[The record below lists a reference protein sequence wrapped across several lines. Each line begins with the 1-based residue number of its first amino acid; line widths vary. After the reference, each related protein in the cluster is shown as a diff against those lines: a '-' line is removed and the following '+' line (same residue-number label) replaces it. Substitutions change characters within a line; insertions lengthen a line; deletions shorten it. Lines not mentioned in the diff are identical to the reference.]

1 MGTLPKC
8 LRRQELLYNAGA
20 TQQGCQQMALGEADA
35 SALTENFAGFAGH
48 FAALDIPGV
57 GDGIPYPLEKGSRL
71 VDLILQARSEF
82 ECLVANGGSVR
93 VNDRGGLQEVG
104 EIAGFGFHT
113 SEDGDGV
120 SIMARE
126 SPHS

>member
-57 GDGIPYPLEKGSRL
+57 GDGIPYPLKRALAWSTSFFRL
-71 VDLILQARSEF
+71 VVSSSALLRMAGASESMTGVGCRKSERSPDSGFIL
-82 ECLVANGGSVR
+82 VKMV
-93 VNDRGGLQEVG
+93 
-104 EIAGFGFHT
+104 
-113 SEDGDGV
+113 
-120 SIMARE
+120 MA
-126 SPHS
+126 SA